1 MIPAILLAA
10 DLLDHA
16 TDIRFGDATNEMAA
30 WRFEQATTEDGAVR
44 SDLLRPALLDDRDD
58 VDAMTFGSWVW
69 LLGWRQRQGVRL
81 DEELLYALGRSASS
95 ADRRLRLRVVVG
107 RDRALNAEVGSI
119 DEYQVDSAERQ
130 LPSDWLSDQV
140 LNAATRHADP
150 FELTRHLLQVGT
162 DLTLAALAM
171 LLSTQGADQDELRRE
186 VRRQFTAGLED
197 EQSRRWLNRLGL
209 G

>member
-1 MIPAILLAA
+1 
-10 DLLDHA
+10 
-16 TDIRFGDATNEMAA
+16 MAA
-30 WRFEQATTEDGAVR
+30 WRFEQATTVDSAVR
-44 SDLLRPALLDDRDD
+44 SELLRPALLDDRDD

-81 DEELLYALGRSASS
+81 DEPLLYALGRRASS

-107 RDRALNAEVGSI
+107 RDRALNAEVGNI
-119 DEYQVDSAERQ
+119 DDYHFESAERR

-140 LNAATRHADP
+140 LNAARRHADP

-162 DLTLAALAM
+162 DLTLAALAK
-171 LLSTQGADQDELRRE
+171 LLSTQGADQGALRRE
-186 VRRQFTAGLED
+186 VRRQFTVGLED
-197 EQSRRWLNRLGL
+197 EQSSRWLNRLGL